1 MGTIIDFDGK
11 PVNVY
16 TKDEVIDI
24 LTEIKTKYS
33 EYASVFMQWNDTMSK
48 KKIAYEALKA
58 SKDKMIDLLQQQIN
72 ALKGAQN
79 DREKDI

>member
-72 ALKGAQN
+72 SLKEAQN
-79 DREKDI
+79 DRKENI

>member
-72 ALKGAQN
+72 SLKENTDGSN
-79 DREKDI
+79 